1 MYIYYIYIFIYVLI
15 HIHIYINIYIYIIY
29 TYIYICIYLC
39 VHVRVGVFLIDQ
51 TCLNCCKVLER
62 LNYIMGLAVL
72 KVACNE
78 RLLIKKCK
86 LKHFFT
92 SHFFT

>member
-1 MYIYYIYIFIYVLI
+1 M
-15 HIHIYINIYIYIIY
+15 
-29 TYIYICIYLC
+29 YIYICIYLC
-39 VHVRVGVFLIDQ
+39 VHVYVGVFLIEQ

-78 RLLIKKCK
+78 RLLI
-86 LKHFFT
+86 LKMLIKTLLYFPLLYLD
-92 SHFFT
+92 

>member
-1 MYIYYIYIFIYVLI
+1 MYVLI